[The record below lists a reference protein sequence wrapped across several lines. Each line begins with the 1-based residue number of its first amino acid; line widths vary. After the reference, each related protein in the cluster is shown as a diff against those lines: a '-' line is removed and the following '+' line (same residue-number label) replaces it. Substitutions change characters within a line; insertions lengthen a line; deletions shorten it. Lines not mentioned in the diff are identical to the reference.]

1 MHTKMRS
8 KCLALTSKNGTIYK
22 RKCIELAFPSEMPLG
37 CSRLKR
43 GKMKFNKVLENIQT
57 YEAGKPIE
65 LVVREFGIAS
75 EDVVKLAS
83 NENPIGTNP
92 AVAEVIREN
101 ATKAYLYPDD
111 SMFELK
117 AALSRKYDVADDNII
132 IGAGSDQ
139 VLEFISRAL
148 LDDNASVLMSAVT
161 FAMYEI
167 YAKQMGAKIIRTAS
181 YEHKYDEFM
190 EAYTMH
196 KPKIVYICTPNNP
209 TGDATSKTEVL
220 RIIEAI
226 SKEALVVVDGAYM
239 EYAAA
244 KDVKYAITPKD
255 LLGYENVIY
264 LGTFS
269 KAYGLGGMRVGYGIA
284 QEVLIHELYKMRPPF
299 NISTLSLAA
308 AITACKDEDF
318 VSESITLHQ
327 KQIQRY
333 EAFAKENGFR
343 YIESYTNFITYLFD
357 GTMDSTEIADAL
369 LKRGVIIRDLA
380 SYGLNA
386 IRITIGTAKQNDVFF
401 KHFSEVL

>member
-1 MHTKMRS
+1 
-8 KCLALTSKNGTIYK
+8 
-22 RKCIELAFPSEMPLG
+22 
-37 CSRLKR
+37 
-43 GKMKFNKVLENIQT
+43 MKFNKVLENIKT

-65 LVVREFGIAS
+65 LVVREFGIAA

-101 ATKAYLYPDD
+101 ATKAHLYPDD

-117 AALSRKYDVADDNII
+117 AALSQKYDLKDDNII

-148 LDDNASVLMSAVT
+148 LDEDSSVLMSAVT

-196 KPKIVYICTPNNP
+196 KPKIVYLCTPNNP
-209 TGDATSKTEVL
+209 TGDATSKEEVL

-226 SKEALVVVDGAYM
+226 GKEALVVVDGAYM

-244 KDVKYAITPKD
+244 KDVEYAITPND

-284 QEVLIHELYKMRPPF
+284 QDALISELYKMRPPF

-308 AITACKDEDF
+308 AIEACKDNAF
-318 VSESITLHQ
+318 VEASIDLHQ
-327 KQIQRY
+327 NQIKRY
-333 EAFAKENGFR
+333 ETFAKENGFE

-357 GTMDSTEIADAL
+357 ETLNSTKIADAL

-380 SYGLNA
+380 SYGMNA
-386 IRITIGTAKQNDVFF
+386 MRITIGTEQQNDIFF
-401 KHFSEVL
+401 KQFSEVVS

>member
-1 MHTKMRS
+1 
-8 KCLALTSKNGTIYK
+8 
-22 RKCIELAFPSEMPLG
+22 
-37 CSRLKR
+37 
-43 GKMKFNKVLENIQT
+43 MKFNKVLENIKT

-65 LVVREFGIAS
+65 LVVREFGIAP

-83 NENPIGTNP
+83 NENPIGTSP
-92 AVAEVIREN
+92 AVAQAIREN
-101 ATKAYLYPDD
+101 ADRAHLYPDD

-117 AALSRKYDVADDNII
+117 AALGEKYGVKDENII

-148 LDDNASVLMSAVT
+148 LNENESVLMSAVT

-167 YAKQMGAKIIRTAS
+167 YAKQMGAKIYRTAS
-181 YEHKYDEFM
+181 WEHKYDEFM
-190 EAYTMH
+190 EAYHMH

-209 TGDATSKTEVL
+209 TGDATSKEEVL
-220 RIIEAI
+220 KIIEAI
-226 SKEALVVVDGAYM
+226 SKETLVVVDGAYM

-244 KDVKYAITPKD
+244 KDARYAIAPND

-284 QEVLIHELYKMRPPF
+284 QAELIGELYKMRPPF

-308 AITACKDEDF
+308 AIEASKDEEF
-318 VSESITLHQ
+318 VTESIALHQ
-327 KQIQRY
+327 EQIKRY
-333 EAFAKENGFR
+333 ERFARENGLG

-357 GTMDSTEIADAL
+357 EKLDSTKISDAL
-369 LKRGVIIRDLA
+369 LKRGVIIRNLA
-380 SYGLNA
+380 SYGMNA
-386 IRITIGTAKQNDVFF
+386 VRITVGTERQNDIFF
-401 KHFSEVL
+401 KHFQEVVT